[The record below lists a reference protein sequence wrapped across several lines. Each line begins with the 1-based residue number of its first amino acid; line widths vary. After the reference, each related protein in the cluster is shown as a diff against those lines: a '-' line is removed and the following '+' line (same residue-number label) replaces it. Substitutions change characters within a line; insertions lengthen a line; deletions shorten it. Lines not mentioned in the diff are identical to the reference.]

1 MDDFLSKPIEI
12 SELKRI
18 IAKYYNKEA
27 AENSQISTATAK
39 NDQTQLFDRRKF
51 ELKIANPDIV
61 ATIVELC
68 KTEFPKYISEIE
80 EAVIVSDSLRIK
92 QFAHKLKGGAL
103 NMEFEQLSAL
113 CVRIEEQSNDIQA
126 IDSLLLILN
135 DTWLRTLDTLNR
147 L

>member
-1 MDDFLSKPIEI
+1 ME
-12 SELKRI
+12 
-18 IAKYYNKEA
+18 
-27 AENSQISTATAK
+27 
-39 NDQTQLFDRRKF
+39 QTHLFDRQKF
-51 ELKIANPDIV
+51 ESKIANPDIV
-61 ATIVELC
+61 ATIIELC
-68 KTEFPKYISEIE
+68 KTEFPKYISEIQN
-80 EAVIVSDSLRIK
+80 AAKNDDTLRIK

-103 NMEFEQLSAL
+103 NMGFEQLSAL